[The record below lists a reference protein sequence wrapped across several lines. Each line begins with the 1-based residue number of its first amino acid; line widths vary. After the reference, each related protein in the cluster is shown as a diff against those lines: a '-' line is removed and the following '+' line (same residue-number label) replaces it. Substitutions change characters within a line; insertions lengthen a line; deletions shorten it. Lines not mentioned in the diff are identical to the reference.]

1 MQERKTFLSSTWS
14 EYGLTLVSILDYSF
28 WHSSVFTTII
38 IIVEI
43 DQLLMNMFYCTTRCP
58 GPLAR
63 VYYSIKVLA
72 LAKWLTPSP
81 ARFKV
86 RVRHVDYTAISGSPM
101 CLQTQMD
108 RSENKAKYFIGS
120 NCSTAILIILCGWQL
135 SGCEVLLPAC
145 ILSLTP
151 HSDHGKQDIVVVSGL
166 LWQHSRAR
174 IENISYQNILWTLSF
189 HEWRAEAI
197 WL

>member
-14 EYGLTLVSILDYSF
+14 EYGLTLVSILHYSF
-28 WHSSVFTTII
+28 WHSSVFTIII

-86 RVRHVDYTAISGSPM
+86 RVRHVDYTAISGKPYVFADTNG
-101 CLQTQMD
+101 Q
-108 RSENKAKYFIGS
+108 
-120 NCSTAILIILCGWQL
+120 
-135 SGCEVLLPAC
+135 V
-145 ILSLTP
+145 
-151 HSDHGKQDIVVVSGL
+151 
-166 LWQHSRAR
+166 
-174 IENISYQNILWTLSF
+174 
-189 HEWRAEAI
+189 
-197 WL
+197 